1 MCLHCPENQPYPRLY
16 QQKCGQQGREV
27 ILPLYAVLVR
37 YHLVSTLSRC
47 PPWYRRDI
55 DLLEHI
61 QRKVSKMIHGMEN
74 FS

>member
-1 MCLHCPENQPYPRLY
+1 M
-16 QQKCGQQGREV
+16 